1 MKEKTFHLVRTFSLT
16 VCQAA
21 AVSLPS
27 LWLVL
32 LFSGSAFL
40 FYFLTR
46 NKINPLMDIGSYE
59 LINCQ

>member
-1 MKEKTFHLVRTFSLT
+1 MKEKPFHLVRAFSLT

-21 AVSLPS
+21 AVSLQS

-32 LFSGSAFL
+32 LFSGSALL

-46 NKINPLMDIGSYE
+46 NKINLLMDIGSYE
-59 LINCQ
+59 LISCQ